1 MSHLSFDSR
10 ANSLAISSK
19 PSSVRLIAAE
29 ERLKSKNRHL
39 LCAVGLSKEKLIGLP
54 RESWVE

>member
-1 MSHLSFDSR
+1 VSHLSFDSR

-39 LCAVGLSKEKLIGLP
+39 LCAVGLSKK
-54 RESWVE
+54 S